1 MKKSKKTW
9 KKKSS
14 SRKRTSSKK
23 KSSKKK
29 SLKERS
35 SDSLKDRPLAD
46 KIIIGICIFILIIFP
61 SIFILF
67 SIGLI
72 GLAIFVGVE
81 DQIDTKEEHIEKR
94 TSNEEMFGKY
104 LYLDKI
110 DEDVYAVVSE
120 DEDPERRLVWD
131 EDFCGYYDDL
141 SNGYVWYDVKREKW
155 KYWFK
160 DISPDYKD
168 YGWMVYDSNGW
179 RIEREYQDWIKLP
192 EKYDRSK
199 LWYIK
204 QNE

>member
-1 MKKSKKTW
+1 MKKSKKSW

-23 KSSKKK
+23 KSSKEK
-29 SLKERS
+29 SLKEGS

-67 SIGLI
+67 SIGL
-72 GLAIFVGVE
+72 AIFMGVE

-179 RIEREYQDWIKLP
+179 MIEREYQDWIKLP
-192 EKYDRSK
+192 ESYDRSK

-204 QNE
+204 QSE

>member
-1 MKKSKKTW
+1 MKKSKKSW

-23 KSSKKK
+23 KSSKEK

-67 SIGLI
+67 SI

-179 RIEREYQDWIKLP
+179 RIEREYQEWIKLP
-192 EKYDRSK
+192 ESYDRSK

-204 QNE
+204 QSE

>member
-1 MKKSKKTW
+1 MKKSKKSW

-23 KSSKKK
+23 KSSKEK
-29 SLKERS
+29 SLKEGS
-35 SDSLKDRPLAD
+35 SDSLKDRPLAE

-67 SIGLI
+67 SIGL
-72 GLAIFVGVE
+72 AIFMGVE

-192 EKYDRSK
+192 ESYDRSK

-204 QNE
+204 QSE

>member
-1 MKKSKKTW
+1 MKKSKKSW

-23 KSSKKK
+23 KSSKEK
-29 SLKERS
+29 SLKEGS
-35 SDSLKDRPLAD
+35 SDSLKDRPLAY

-67 SIGLI
+67 SIGL
-72 GLAIFVGVE
+72 AIFMGVE

-179 RIEREYQDWIKLP
+179 MIEREYQDWIKLP
-192 EKYDRSK
+192 ESYDRSK

-204 QNE
+204 QSE

>member
-1 MKKSKKTW
+1 MKKSKKSW

-14 SRKRTSSKK
+14 SRKRT
-23 KSSKKK
+23 SSKKK

-46 KIIIGICIFILIIFP
+46 KIIFGICIFILIIFP

-67 SIGLI
+67 SI

-192 EKYDRSK
+192 ESYDRSK

-204 QNE
+204 QSE

>member
-1 MKKSKKTW
+1 MKKSKKSW

-23 KSSKKK
+23 KSSKEK
-29 SLKERS
+29 SLKEGS

-61 SIFILF
+61 SIFIPF
-67 SIGLI
+67 SI

-192 EKYDRSK
+192 ESYDRSK

-204 QNE
+204 QSE

>member
-1 MKKSKKTW
+1 MKKSKKSW

-23 KSSKKK
+23 KSSKDK

-67 SIGLI
+67 SI

-192 EKYDRSK
+192 ESYDRSK

-204 QNE
+204 QSE

>member
-1 MKKSKKTW
+1 MKKSKKSW

-23 KSSKKK
+23 KSSKDK

-67 SIGLI
+67 SIGL
-72 GLAIFVGVE
+72 AIFVGVE

-110 DEDVYAVVSE
+110 DENVYAVVSE

-192 EKYDRSK
+192 ESYDRSK

-204 QNE
+204 QSE

>member
-1 MKKSKKTW
+1 MKKSKKSW

-23 KSSKKK
+23 KSSKEK
-29 SLKERS
+29 SLKEGF
-35 SDSLKDRPLAD
+35 SDSLKDRPLAY

-61 SIFILF
+61 SIFIPF
-67 SIGLI
+67 SI
-72 GLAIFVGVE
+72 GLAIFMGVE

-192 EKYDRSK
+192 ESYDRSK

-204 QNE
+204 QSE

>member
-1 MKKSKKTW
+1 MKKSKKSW

-23 KSSKKK
+23 KSSKEK

-67 SIGLI
+67 SI

-192 EKYDRSK
+192 ESYDRSK

-204 QNE
+204 QSE

>member
-1 MKKSKKTW
+1 MKKSKKSW

-14 SRKRTSSKK
+14 SRKRT
-23 KSSKKK
+23 SSKKK

-46 KIIIGICIFILIIFP
+46 KIIFGICIFILIIFP

-67 SIGLI
+67 SI

-204 QNE
+204 QSE

>member
-23 KSSKKK
+23 KSSKEK

-46 KIIIGICIFILIIFP
+46 KIIFGICIFILIIFP
-61 SIFILF
+61 SIFIPF
-67 SIGLI
+67 SI

-192 EKYDRSK
+192 EEYDRSK

>member
-1 MKKSKKTW
+1 MKKSKKSW

-23 KSSKKK
+23 KSSKEK
-29 SLKERS
+29 SLKEGS

-67 SIGLI
+67 SI

-192 EKYDRSK
+192 ESYDRSK

-204 QNE
+204 QSE

>member
-1 MKKSKKTW
+1 MKKSKKSW

-23 KSSKKK
+23 KSSKEK

-72 GLAIFVGVE
+72 GLTIFVGVE

-131 EDFCGYYDDL
+131 EDFCGYYDEL

>member
-1 MKKSKKTW
+1 MKKSKKSW

-23 KSSKKK
+23 KSSKEK
-29 SLKERS
+29 SLKEGS
-35 SDSLKDRPLAD
+35 ADSLKDRPLAD

-67 SIGLI
+67 SIGL
-72 GLAIFVGVE
+72 AIFMGVE

-192 EKYDRSK
+192 ESYDRSK

-204 QNE
+204 QSE

>member
-1 MKKSKKTW
+1 M
-9 KKKSS
+9 
-14 SRKRTSSKK
+14 
-23 KSSKKK
+23 
-29 SLKERS
+29 
-35 SDSLKDRPLAD
+35 
-46 KIIIGICIFILIIFP
+46 
-61 SIFILF
+61 
-67 SIGLI
+67 
-72 GLAIFVGVE
+72 GVE

-120 DEDPERRLVWD
+120 DEDSERRLVWD

-141 SNGYVWYDVKREKW
+141 SNGYVWYDVKRKKW

-179 RIEREYQDWIKLP
+179 MIEREYQDWIKLP
-192 EKYDRSK
+192 ESYDRSK

-204 QNE
+204 QSE

>member
-1 MKKSKKTW
+1 MKKSKKSW

-23 KSSKKK
+23 KSSKEK
-29 SLKERS
+29 SLKEGS

-67 SIGLI
+67 SI

-179 RIEREYQDWIKLP
+179 MIEREYQDWIKLP
-192 EKYDRSK
+192 ESYDRSK

-204 QNE
+204 QSE